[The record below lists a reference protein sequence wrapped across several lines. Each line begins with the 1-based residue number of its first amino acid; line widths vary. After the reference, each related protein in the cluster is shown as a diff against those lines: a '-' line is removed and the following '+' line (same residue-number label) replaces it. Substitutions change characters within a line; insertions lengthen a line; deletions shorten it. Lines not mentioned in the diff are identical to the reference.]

1 MTDTQWPRYEVFV
14 QERPERP
21 HQHAGSVHAPDDEI
35 ALQNARDVFV
45 RRPECTSLWVA
56 PAAAITGATA
66 QALAERSAEG
76 VAAQADRGDH
86 AFEVFAKV
94 EQRGTLIHIGQVAAS
109 SAEAALA
116 ASRHLAAANG
126 ALVLWV
132 VPSGRVTRSGENDVA
147 PMFAPASTKVYR
159 DQAYYHVQTML
170 QRMRRSRQ
178 P

>member
-14 QERPERP
+14 QERPGRP

-45 RRPECTSLWVA
+45 RRPECISLWVA
-56 PAAAITGATA
+56 PAAAITGVTA
-66 QALAERSAEG
+66 QELAERGAAPE
-76 VAAQADRGDH
+76 AQADGDDH

-109 SAEAALA
+109 SAAVALA
-116 ASRHLAAANG
+116 ASRRLADANG

-132 VPSGRVTRSGENDVA
+132 VPSGRVTRSDEADVA
-147 PMFAPASTKVYR
+147 PMFAPASTKAYR
-159 DQAYYHVQTML
+159 DQAFYHVQTAL